1 MLMTLKEAGIPTV
14 VWMTPILPFINDT
27 EENIRGLLDYC
38 VQAGV
43 KGILCFGFGV
53 TLREGDREYFYAAL
67 DRDFPG
73 VKQQYI
79 RAFGNAYS
87 CNSPNNA
94 KLMKI
99 FTQACKEHEIL
110 YRSDDVF
117 RYLWT
122 FETKEQQMSLFE
134 P

>member
-1 MLMTLKEAGIPTV
+1 M
-14 VWMTPILPFINDT
+14 
-27 EENIRGLLDYC
+27 
-38 VQAGV
+38 QAGV

-53 TLREGDREYFYAAL
+53 TLREGDREYFYDAL

-87 CNSPNNA
+87 CNSPNNG
-94 KLMKI
+94 KLMAL
-99 FTQACKEHEIL
+99 FTRECKKHNIL
-110 YRSDDVF
+110 YQTDDVF

-122 FETKEQQMSLFE
+122 FESKEGQLKLFE
-134 P
+134 E